1 MSSRFSAALRNRKF
15 AAVILG
21 LVGLLAI
28 GLIAVAG
35 VTLYNKMKA
44 IPAPSPTAVQV
55 ETQTPAAA
63 STSLPTSPPTARPST
78 TLVVA
83 APPTAQAVG
92 TALPTRPAATVG
104 PTGAPTKLAP
114 TAAPTTVPG
123 ADGGVPNTGA
133 SLLPALLAGGGF
145 AALLVTARHGRRR
158 SR

>member
-1 MSSRFSAALRNRKF
+1 MNSRFSAALRNRKF

-44 IPAPSPTAVQV
+44 GPAPVPTTVQMA
-55 ETQTPAAA
+55 TQTPAATG
-63 STSLPTSPPTARPST
+63 TSLPTARPTA

-83 APPTAQAVG
+83 APPTAQAAV
-92 TALPTRPAATVG
+92 TALPTKPAATAA
-104 PTGAPTKLAP
+104 PTGAPTKSAP